1 MVTTSGE
8 GCPGD
13 NLHQKVAAGPGAGA
27 RLPPQPTVFRNQV
40 FFGDDPSSST
50 SLRPHPARG
59 RVRWRVGR
67 LTLAAMLGDPSIT
80 QPRPPGER
88 SANKSGDDTVAVVTV
103 RWGPGARAGPG
114 AGAHQ
119 PWHCDTAGARSW
131 SSPSSVASSFFR
143 NQVFFDNDPS
153 SSTSLRSTS
162 DQGKV
167 REDDRGRLVLRG
179 MLGSRGPYQTK
190 PRPSSDK

>member
-40 FFGDDPSSST
+40 FFEDDPSSST
-50 SLRPHPARG
+50 SLRPHPARRG
-59 RVRWRVGR
+59 VRRRVGR

-80 QPRPPGER
+80 QPRPSGER

-103 RWGPGARAGPG
+103 WWGTRCQGWARSRSSPTLALRHRWGPELELTQQCR
-114 AGAHQ
+114 
-119 PWHCDTAGARSW
+119 
-131 SSPSSVASSFFR
+131 
-143 NQVFFDNDPS
+143 VFFLPQPG
-153 SSTSLRSTS
+153 L
-162 DQGKV
+162 
-167 REDDRGRLVLRG
+167 L
-179 MLGSRGPYQTK
+179 
-190 PRPSSDK
+190 

>member
-80 QPRPPGER
+80 KPRPSGER
-88 SANKSGDDTVAVVTV
+88 SANKSGDDTVAVVRV
-103 RWGPGARAGPG
+103 RWGPVPGLGPE
-114 AGAHQ
+114 Q
-119 PWHCDTAGARSW
+119 ELTQQ
-131 SSPSSVASSFFR
+131 FR
-143 NQVFFDNDPS
+143 VFFLPQPG
-153 SSTSLRSTS
+153 L
-162 DQGKV
+162 
-167 REDDRGRLVLRG
+167 L
-179 MLGSRGPYQTK
+179 
-190 PRPSSDK
+190 